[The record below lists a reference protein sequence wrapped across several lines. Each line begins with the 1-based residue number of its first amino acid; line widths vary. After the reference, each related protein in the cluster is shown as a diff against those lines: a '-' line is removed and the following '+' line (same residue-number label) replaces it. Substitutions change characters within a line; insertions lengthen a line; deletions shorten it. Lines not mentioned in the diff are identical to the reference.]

1 MKVNMKEYREQQKR
15 KKLAAKQK
23 VEEKPTPWS
32 TDRIDM
38 EMGSIIVKAPITINK
53 DRLLL
58 LDRIC
63 DILEQPLASYLAQAL
78 YDKLD
83 SDLHSPEFIGKAF
96 CDGWL
101 PLWDMYK
108 EEAPDSRLLRYSTR
122 K

>member
-1 MKVNMKEYREQQKR
+1 MN
-15 KKLAAKQK
+15 KQK
-23 VEEKPTPWS
+23 QKQKQEEPGPW
-32 TDRIDM
+32 TTERIDM

-53 DRLLL
+53 DRLVL

-63 DILEQPLASYLAQAL
+63 DVLEQPLASYLAQAL
-78 YDKLD
+78 YDKID

-96 CDGWL
+96 CDSWL

-108 EEAPDSRLLRYSTR
+108 EEAPDRRLLQFSTR